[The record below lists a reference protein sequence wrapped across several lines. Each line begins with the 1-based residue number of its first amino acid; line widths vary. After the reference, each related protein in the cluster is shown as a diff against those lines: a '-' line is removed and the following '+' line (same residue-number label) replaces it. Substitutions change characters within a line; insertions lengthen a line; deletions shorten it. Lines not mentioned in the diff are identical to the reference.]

1 MLVCNCPVREKP
13 LSAAGLVDAVS
24 QGCSTLREVVKK
36 TGAGTNCG
44 SCGPTLGR
52 LSPVIKDLASERDA
66 TNNAAPCSAAEKPCW
81 PTSDQFERAK
91 QVVNKTVLSR

>member
-1 MLVCNCPVREKP
+1 MRVCNCRPQENP
-13 LSAAGLVDAVS
+13 LSAAGLVDAVG

-44 SCGPTLGR
+44 ACGPTLGR
-52 LSPVIKDLASERDA
+52 LSPVIKELASERDA
-66 TNNAAPCSAAEKPCW
+66 TNNAAPCKTAAKPCW